1 MGLRMK
7 IHTVSP
13 NDTVYTI
20 VDAYDI
26 PLTRLL
32 KDNDLPQDYNLSI
45 GQSLIITNPIITYIV
60 QEGDTL
66 TGISEAHEVSELQLL
81 RNNPQ
86 LMDRDFLY
94 LGEELVV
101 SYNHLQTIQVNGYAF
116 ASISPKVLIKS
127 LPYLTYLTIINYVV
141 SADGSISTVNDTE
154 IIELAKSFRVA
165 PVMMISSI
173 TEDGTGSYGTNH
185 AILTSQEVQDHL
197 IENILSVLN
206 EKDLYGVNLGF
217 QSILTEDIP
226 SYINFVT
233 TLTTRLNLLGYQVFV
248 TLVPSTYGYISG
260 INMDIP
266 YFTQIGQAT
275 NNVILISYQWSKEF
289 MPTVAQT
296 TVNFLSNYL
305 YYVINRIPPEKI
317 FLGLT
322 RIAYDWELPYV
333 EGKTVGTALTNV
345 DALNLANQT
354 GATINYDEVTQTPY
368 FYYNTTGVEHF
379 VWFKDARSIKA
390 IVDLVIENDLKGI
403 SVWNIMYYAPQT
415 WLILNTQYEIEN
427 VI

>member
-1 MGLRMK
+1 MR
-7 IHTVSP
+7 IHTVQP
-13 NDTVYTI
+13 NDTI
-20 VDAYDI
+20 FSIADAYNI

-32 KDNDLPQDYNLSI
+32 KDNNLPQNYTLSI
-45 GQSLIITNPIITYIV
+45 GQSLIITNPVITYIV

-66 TGISEAHEVSELQLL
+66 SRIATAYEVSELQLM

-86 LMDRDFLY
+86 LLDRDYLY
-94 LGEELVV
+94 LGEELVI
-101 SYNHLQTIQVNGYAF
+101 SYDHLQTIQVNGYAF
-116 ASISPKVLIKS
+116 SNITTKVLRQS
-127 LPYLTYLTIINYVV
+127 LPFLTYLTIINYRVT
-141 SADGSISTVNDTE
+141 ADGTIVDVNDTE
-154 IIELAKSFRVA
+154 IIEMAKSYRVA

-173 TEDGTGSYGTNH
+173 TEDGVGSFGTNH
-185 AILTSQEVQDHL
+185 AILINPGVQENL
-197 IENILSVLN
+197 IQNLLAILN
-206 EKDLYGVNLGF
+206 AKGLYGVNLGF
-217 QSILTEDIP
+217 QSILNEDIP
-226 SYINFVT
+226 LYIDFVT
-233 TLTTRLNLLGYQVFV
+233 KVTTNLNSAGYQVFV

-260 INMDIP
+260 INMEIP

-275 NNVILISYQWSKEF
+275 NYAILMSYQWSTEF

-305 YYVINRIPPEKI
+305 GYVMNRIPVEKL

-333 EGKTVGTALTNV
+333 EGQTIGTALTNV

-354 GATINYDEVTQTPY
+354 GAVINYDETTQTPY
-368 FYYNTTGVEHF
+368 FNYNTTGVEHF

-390 IVDLVIENDLKGI
+390 IVDLVVENDLKGI
-403 SVWNIMYYAPQT
+403 SVWNVMYYAPQT
-415 WLILNTQYEIEN
+415 WLIINTQYEIEN

>member
-1 MGLRMK
+1 MK
-7 IHTVSP
+7 IHTVSQ
-13 NDTVYTI
+13 NDTVFTI
-20 VDAYDI
+20 ADTYNI

-32 KDNDLPQDYNLSI
+32 RDNDLPQDYTLST
-45 GQSLIITNPIITYIV
+45 GQSLIITNPYITYIV

-66 TGISEAHEVSELQLL
+66 SGIARSFEVSEIQLL

-86 LMDRDFLY
+86 LMDREFLY
-94 LGEELVV
+94 LGEELVIR
-101 SYNHLQTIQVNGYAF
+101 YEHRDTIQVNGYAF
-116 ASISPKVLIKS
+116 ASISNKVLLKS
-127 LPYLTYLTIINYVV
+127 LPYLTYLTIISYMV
-141 SADGSISTVNDTE
+141 SADGSISTVNDSE
-154 IIELAKSFRVA
+154 IIELAKLYRVA

-173 TEDGTGSYGTNH
+173 TEDGVGSYGTNH
-185 AILTSQEVQDHL
+185 AILISQEIQERL
-197 IENILSVLN
+197 INNILTVLR
-206 EKDLYGVNLGF
+206 EKGLFGVNLGF
-217 QSILTEDIP
+217 QSILTEDLP
-226 SYINFVT
+226 SYIDFVT
-233 TLTTRLNLLGYQVFV
+233 RVTTRLNSEGYQVFV

-260 INMDIP
+260 INMEIP
-266 YFTQIGQAT
+266 YFEQIGQAT
-275 NNVILISYQWSKEF
+275 NYVILMSYQWSKEF

-305 YYVINRIPPEKI
+305 YYVMNRIPPQKI

-333 EGKTVGTALTNV
+333 EGKTIGTALTNV
-345 DALNLANQT
+345 DAINLANQT
-354 GATINYDEVTQTPY
+354 GAVIQYDEVTQTPY
-368 FYYNTTGVEHF
+368 FNYNTTGVEHF

-403 SVWNIMYYAPQT
+403 SIWNVMYFAPQT